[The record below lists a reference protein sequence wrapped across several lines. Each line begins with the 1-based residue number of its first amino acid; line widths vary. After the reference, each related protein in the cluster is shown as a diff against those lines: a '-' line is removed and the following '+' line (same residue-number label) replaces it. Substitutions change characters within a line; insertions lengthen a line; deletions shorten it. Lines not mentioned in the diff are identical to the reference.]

1 MRSSSVRAGSVSEP
15 LFDHRPDLYVGLR
28 WRLLYR
34 LPWLVIHLLLAL
46 PLAVVAQMPALRD
59 RPWGQL
65 TLEDQLARWWCRGLL
80 RIFGLRVIVRG
91 QLTSAAVLVVANHLS
106 WLDIVSLLSLRS
118 MRFVAKAEIQRWPVI
133 GWLVTR
139 ARTVYVARG
148 CSDSAQQVLNTMT
161 AQLQAGQKVAI
172 FPEGGVPEVN
182 GVARFRHRLLAA
194 ALQADVAVEPIA
206 LRYSVNGVVDKSLG
220 FWPGEH
226 FMANFFRLLG
236 GPPAQVEVIVAEPIA
251 TQSLS
256 SRELAQKA
264 EIVVRQH
271 YEQGYAV
278 EVSQPPQGEAS

>member
-1 MRSSSVRAGSVSEP
+1 MRSSSVRAETASES
-15 LFDHRPDLYVGLR
+15 FFAHRPALYSGLR

-34 LPWLVIHLLLAL
+34 LPWLIIHLLLAL

-59 RPWGQL
+59 RPWGGL
-65 TLEDQLARWWCRGLL
+65 TVEDQVARWWCRGLL
-80 RIFGLRVIVRG
+80 RIFGLRVQVHG
-91 QLTSAAVLVVANHLS
+91 QLTRQAVLVVANHLS

-118 MRFVAKAEIQRWPVI
+118 MRFVAKAEISRWPVV

-161 AQLQAGQKVAI
+161 QKLRAQQKVAI

-194 ALQADVAVEPIA
+194 AVQANVAVEPIA
-206 LRYSVNGVVDKSLG
+206 LRYSVDGVVDKSLG

-236 GPPAQVEVIVAEPIA
+236 GPPAMVEVIVAAPIA
-251 TQSLS
+251 SVGMT
-256 SRELAQKA
+256 SRELAQAA
-264 EIVVRQH
+264 ENVVRRH

-278 EVSQPPQGEAS
+278 AEHQITQGEAS